1 MWESLATTR
10 RQDRVLHGFAKV
22 ANMVAGF
29 LLMPLW
35 LIGQRLATPL
45 RRAMGRLHADPGPL
59 PVPPERER
67 SMDALMADL
76 DAVPR
81 ELHASRTAEL
91 RKGLADWAP
100 FVLAQHR
107 HSTSFG
113 YAYPSQFRHVN
124 FHGADGV
131 PISATLALHE
141 GERPGLIVVHGL
153 FSTSMFDY
161 VREIAVRAF
170 YDWGFNVAAVDLRS
184 FGLTDMMSDAP
195 STGGWKEG
203 EDIVAAG
210 RWMLALGSTSAGA
223 LGISLGGSSV
233 LNAASVEGAE
243 EALSGGILAVCAP
256 SDTRRAAER
265 LSRQVPF
272 RHPAYPMTKFFQA
285 LLVSKVRNGRWPDHI
300 RGLVEPIEAISA
312 PYYGVTA
319 DEIWERSSAR
329 NSIHEARVPVLALHS
344 TDDQVIPVE
353 HARMLAEAAAG
364 NDLVR
369 SWIVPAG
376 QHAAFD
382 AIDERWTYSVYRG
395 FFERWARYAERE
407 GREAMP
413 ADQEAPAGG
422 KVVYLPASGGKAE
435 SARGG

>member
-22 ANMVAGF
+22 ANIFAGF
-29 LLMPLW
+29 FLMPLW
-35 LIGQRLATPL
+35 LIGQRLSTPV
-45 RRAMGRLHADPGPL
+45 RRLMGRLHADPGPL
-59 PVPPERER
+59 PVPPRRER
-67 SMDALMADL
+67 SMDALMAEL
-76 DAVPR
+76 EAMPHRLR
-81 ELHASRTAEL
+81 ESHTAEL

-107 HSTSFG
+107 HSTTFG

-124 FHGADGV
+124 LHGADGV
-131 PISATLALHE
+131 PISATLGLHE
-141 GERPGLIVVHGL
+141 SDRPGLIVVHGL
-153 FSTSMFDY
+153 FSTNMFDY
-161 VREIAVRAF
+161 VREIAVRAY

-195 STGGWKEG
+195 STAGWKEG
-203 EDIVAAG
+203 EDIVAAA
-210 RWMLALGSTSAGA
+210 RWMLGLGSTSVGA

-233 LNAASVEGAE
+233 LNASYTEGAE
-243 EALSGGILAVCAP
+243 EALAGGILAVCAP
-256 SDTRRAAER
+256 SDTHRAAER
-265 LSRQVPF
+265 LSRDVPL
-272 RHPAYPMTKFFQA
+272 RHPAYPMSKFFQA
-285 LLVSKVRNGRWPDHI
+285 MLVTKVRAGRWPDHI
-300 RGLVEPIEAISA
+300 RGLVEPIEAIAA

-329 NSIHEARVPVLALHS
+329 NHIHEASVPVLALHS

-353 HARMLAEAAAG
+353 HAHMLAEAAEG

-369 SWIVPAG
+369 SWIVPGG

-382 AIDERWTYSVYRG
+382 ALDERWTYDVYRT

-407 GREAMP
+407 DPEGEDASRAAE
-413 ADQEAPAGG
+413 
-422 KVVYLPASGGKAE
+422 VVYLPASGGKAE
-435 SARGG
+435 TASGS

>member
-10 RQDRVLHGFAKV
+10 RQDRALHGVAKL
-22 ANMVAGF
+22 ANIAAGF
-29 LLMPLW
+29 FLMPLW
-35 LIGQRLATPL
+35 LLGQRLGTPL

-59 PVPPERER
+59 PVPPPRER
-67 SMDALMADL
+67 SMGALMADL
-76 DAVPR
+76 EAVPH
-81 ELHASRTAEL
+81 ELRPSRTAEL

-107 HSTSFG
+107 HSTTFG

-124 FHGADGV
+124 FAGADGV
-131 PISATLALHE
+131 PISATLAVHE
-141 GERPGLIVVHGL
+141 SERPGLIVVHGL
-153 FSTSMFDY
+153 FSTNMFDY
-161 VREIAVRAF
+161 VREIAVRAY

-203 EDIVAAG
+203 EDIVEAG
-210 RWMLALGSTSAGA
+210 RWMKELGSTSVGA

-243 EALSGGILAVCAP
+243 RALEGGILAVCAP
-256 SDTRRAAER
+256 SDTLRAAER
-265 LSRQVPF
+265 LSRKVGV
-272 RHPAYPMTKFFQA
+272 RHPAYPMSKFFQA
-285 LLVSKVRNGRWPDHI
+285 LLVAKVRTGRWPDQI
-300 RGLVEPIEAISA
+300 RGLVEPIEAISS

-319 DEIWERSSAR
+319 EEIWKRSSAK
-329 NSIHEARVPVLALHS
+329 NSIGSARVPVLALHS

-353 HARMLAEAAAG
+353 HAQMLAEAAVG
-364 NDLVR
+364 NELVR
-369 SWIVPAG
+369 SWIVPGG

-382 AIDERWTYSVYRG
+382 ALDERWTYTVYRG

-407 GREAMP
+407 RSGAGEASG
-413 ADQEAPAGG
+413 DGE
-422 KVVYLPASGGKAE
+422 VVYLPAPDGKVE
-435 SARGG
+435 SASGS

>member
-10 RQDRVLHGFAKV
+10 RQDRVLHGFAKL
-22 ANMVAGF
+22 ANMAAGF
-29 LLMPLW
+29 FLMPLW
-35 LIGQRLATPL
+35 LVGQRLSTPL
-45 RRAMGRLHADPGPL
+45 RRAMVRLHADPGPL
-59 PVPPERER
+59 PVPPPRER

-76 DAVPR
+76 EAVPR
-81 ELHASRTAEL
+81 KLHPSRTAEL

-107 HSTSFG
+107 HSTTFG

-131 PISATLALHE
+131 PIAATLALHE
-141 GERPGLIVVHGL
+141 SERPGLVVVHGL
-153 FSTSMFDY
+153 FSTNMFDY
-161 VREIAVRAF
+161 VREIAVRAY

-210 RWMLALGSTSAGA
+210 RWLKELGSTSVGA

-233 LNAASVEGAE
+233 LNASYGEGAE
-243 EALSGGILAVCAP
+243 EALDGGILSVCAP
-256 SDTRRAAER
+256 SDTHLAAAR
-265 LSRQVPF
+265 LSRKVGV

-285 LLVSKVRNGRWPDHI
+285 LLVAKVRTGRWPDHI
-300 RGLVEPIEAISA
+300 RGLVEPVEAISA

-319 DEIWERSSAR
+319 EEIWERSSAK
-329 NSIHEARVPVLALHS
+329 NHIQGARVPVLALHS

-353 HARMLAEAAAG
+353 HAHKLAEAAAG

-369 SWIVPAG
+369 VVDRARGPA
-376 QHAAFD
+376 
-382 AIDERWTYSVYRG
+382 RG
-395 FFERWARYAERE
+395 VRRDRRALDLHGLPRLLRALGPLRRARLGRRGRGRRRRGGLLARPRRE
-407 GREAMP
+407 G
-413 ADQEAPAGG
+413 
-422 KVVYLPASGGKAE
+422 
-435 SARGG
+435 

>member
-10 RQDRVLHGFAKV
+10 RQDRVLHGFAKL

-29 LLMPLW
+29 FLFPLW
-35 LIGQRLATPL
+35 LIGQRLGTPI
-45 RRAMGRLHADPGPL
+45 RRMMGRLHADPGPL
-59 PVPPERER
+59 PVPPRRER

-76 DAVPR
+76 ESVPH
-81 ELHASRTAEL
+81 ELHTSRTAEL

-107 HSTSFG
+107 HLTTFG

-131 PISATLALHE
+131 PIAATLALHE
-141 GERPGLIVVHGL
+141 SERPGLVVVHGL
-153 FSTSMFDY
+153 FSTNMFDY
-161 VREIAVRAF
+161 VREIAVRAY

-203 EDIVAAG
+203 EDIVEAG
-210 RWMLALGSTSAGA
+210 RWLKGLGSTSVGA

-233 LNAASVEGAE
+233 LNASYLEGAE
-243 EALSGGILAVCAP
+243 EALDGGILAICAP
-256 SDTRRAAER
+256 SDTFKAAER
-265 LSRQVPF
+265 LSRDVPVS
-272 RHPAYPMTKFFQA
+272 HPAYPMTKFFQA
-285 LLVSKVRNGRWPDHI
+285 LLVAKVRNGRWPDHI
-300 RGLVEPIEAISA
+300 RGLVEPIEAISS

-319 DEIWERSSAR
+319 EEIWERSSAKNR
-329 NSIHEARVPVLALHS
+329 IAGARVPVLALHS
-344 TDDQVIPVE
+344 IDDQVIPVE
-353 HARMLAEAAAG
+353 HAHMLAAAAAG

-382 AIDERWTYSVYRG
+382 AIDERWTYTIYRG
-395 FFERWARYAERE
+395 FFERWAEYAERE
-407 GREAMP
+407 PRGE
-413 ADQEAPAGG
+413 DAPGDG
-422 KVVYLPASGGKAE
+422 KLVYLPASGGKAQTA
-435 SARGG
+435 SGG